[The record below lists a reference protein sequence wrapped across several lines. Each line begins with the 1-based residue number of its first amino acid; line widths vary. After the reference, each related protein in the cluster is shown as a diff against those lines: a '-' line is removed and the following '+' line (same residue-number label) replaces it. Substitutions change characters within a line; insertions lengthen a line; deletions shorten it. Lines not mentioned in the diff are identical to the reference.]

1 MKRAIWVLLMCLI
14 LGLGQ
19 SGTAPAAAV
28 DQGPL
33 EELKYR
39 LSLGIWEDV
48 ARVHLRLTQVE
59 PGRYRAEFAGAAQG
73 AWRLLSRWL
82 PESYETEMAL
92 EAGRL
97 KPLIYREKFQAKG
110 QNITKEYR
118 FNYSQGLL
126 EIWRGVDQRKPVKE
140 WQIPLKEPVYD
151 PLTLFYNLRLGA
163 FGPLAGGQTLKV
175 ALIPTPETRVMTINL
190 GPETAQGRKV
200 MLTIK
205 TQDVEAED
213 GPYFLFCTP
222 ERVPRLAWV
231 RVVSFAKLSGQLL
244 NPGEVMKN
252 GLPPAPRVSLHEG
265 EKR

>member
-1 MKRAIWVLLMCLI
+1 MRTIWALI
-14 LGLGQ
+14 LGLAVVLGPSGPGQ
-19 SGTAPAAAV
+19 TAAGAR
-28 DQGPL
+28 DHL

-59 PGRYRAEFAGAAQG
+59 RGRYRAEFAGAAQG

-82 PESYETEMAL
+82 PERYETEMAL

-126 EIWRGVDQRKPVKE
+126 EIWRGVDQRKPRKE

-222 ERVPRLAWV
+222 ERVPWLAWV
-231 RVVSFAKLSGQLL
+231 RVLAFAKLSGQLL

-252 GLPPAPRVSLHEG
+252 GLPPPPQLSLQGG